1 MKKYFALLGICL
13 ISLLS
18 YPIYAQST
26 MTDSQVLQYVKD
38 GLKQGKNQKTLMQEL
53 VLRGVDRAQA
63 ERVKKLYESQNG
75 GEAGVTAIEQ
85 TAVNRSIKQ
94 PNSEDAEVLDPTIT
108 IESTAE
114 RQEALPEG
122 EDVFGRNIFRN
133 RALNFAP
140 SENLATPRNYKLGP
154 GDEVVIDI
162 FGANQ
167 TTLRAVISNEG
178 SINVDLLGPLYLNG
192 KSIEEANNYLR
203 KRLSTIYAGLESED
217 DATDIVL
224 TLGQIRSI
232 QVNVLGDV
240 TNPGTYSISS
250 LSTAFHAL
258 FLAGGVQEPG
268 SLRNIK
274 VTRGGKTIS
283 NIDVYDFIM
292 NGNRKSDIRL
302 EEGDVI
308 IVPSYNNIVKLS
320 GMVKRPMNFE
330 IKDGETLQ
338 SVINYAGGFAKSAY
352 TNSITIVR
360 QNGHDY
366 EVRNVDSEDFA
377 SFKLQNGDEIEVGKL
392 HSRFENRISLKG
404 AVYHEGLYELST
416 KIFSVKTLIEK
427 SGGLLPEAFTS
438 RAVLHRER
446 TDRSLEILSVD
457 IDGIMKGTSQDIIL
471 RNNDALFIPSIY
483 DMKNQGTLTISGE
496 VVSPGTYPF
505 ASNTSL
511 EDLVLMAGG
520 VKDGASLVRVDISR
534 RIMDN
539 NGTTAQNE
547 ISRMYSFSLKEGF
560 VVDGTPGFILEPY
573 DEVIVRR
580 SPSYAMQKYVSV
592 SGEINFSGSF
602 PITSRDQRISEL
614 IKQAGGVTEF
624 AYTKGARLTRRMNA
638 TERKQMQD
646 FIDRASMSSD
656 SAGITMDDLGNVY
669 YVAINLDKAITNPGS
684 EYDIVLREGDHLEIP
699 VYSNTVRVSGA
710 VQMPN
715 AITYS
720 NGKSAK
726 YYIDEAGG
734 YSDKARKRH
743 VYVVHMNGHVSRAN
757 HGKVEPG
764 SEIIVPT
771 KTKEPM
777 NLQGYLSIGTTAA
790 SMATMVATIA
800 NILKK

>member
-1 MKKYFALLGICL
+1 MKKYIALLGICL
-13 ISLLS
+13 ASLLS
-18 YPIYAQST
+18 NLSYAQST

-38 GLKQGKNQKTLMQEL
+38 GLKQGKSQKALMQEL

-63 ERVKKLYESQNG
+63 ERVKKLYESQND
-75 GEAGVTAIEQ
+75 GEASTIKEEQ
-85 TAVNRSIKQ
+85 SVRRKTDTINFEEK
-94 PNSEDAEVLDPTIT
+94 AEELDPTT
-108 IESTAE
+108 MVESSAE
-114 RQEALPEG
+114 EKQSLPEG

-192 KSIEEANNYLR
+192 KSIEEANNYLK
-203 KRLSTIYAGLESED
+203 KRLSTIYAGLGSED

-258 FLAGGVQEPG
+258 YRAGGVQEPG

-283 NIDVYDFIM
+283 NIDVYDYIM

-330 IKDGETLQ
+330 IKEGESLQ
-338 SVINYAGGFAKSAY
+338 DVINYAGGFAKSAY
-352 TNSITIVR
+352 TSNITVIR

-366 EVRNVDSEDFA
+366 EVRSVDSQDFT

-392 HSRFENRISLKG
+392 LSRFENRISLKG

-416 KIFSVKTLIEK
+416 KVFSVKTLIEK

-438 RAVLHRER
+438 RAVLHREK
-446 TDRSLEILSVD
+446 TDRSLEIMSVD
-457 IDGIMKGTSQDIIL
+457 VDGIMKGTSQDIIL

-483 DMKNQGTLTISGE
+483 DMQNQGTLTISGE

-505 ASNTSL
+505 AANTTL

-520 VKDGASLVRVDISR
+520 VNDGASLARVDITR
-534 RIMDN
+534 RIMDT

-560 VVDGTPGFILEPY
+560 IVDGTPGFILEPY

-580 SPSYAMQKYVSV
+580 SPSYTPQKYVTI
-592 SGEINFSGSF
+592 SGEVNFYGKY

-614 IKQAGGVTEF
+614 VKQAGGTTEF
-624 AYTKGARLTRRMNA
+624 AYNKGARLVRRMNA

-646 FIDRASMSSD
+646 FIDRAAMSSD
-656 SAGITMDDLGNVY
+656 SAGISMDDLGDVY
-669 YVAINLDKAITNPGS
+669 YVAINLDKAIENPGS

-699 VYSNTVRVSGA
+699 VYSNTIRVSGA

-715 AITYS
+715 AISYVH
-720 NGKSAK
+720 GKSAK
-726 YYIDEAGG
+726 YYINEAGG

-743 VYVVHMNGHVSRAN
+743 AYVVHMNGHVTKAR

-800 NILKK
+800 NILK

>member
-1 MKKYFALLGICL
+1 
-13 ISLLS
+13 
-18 YPIYAQST
+18 
-26 MTDSQVLQYVKD
+26 
-38 GLKQGKNQKTLMQEL
+38 MQEL

-75 GEAGVTAIEQ
+75 GEAAVADQEQ
-85 TAVNRSIKQ
+85 ESANRSIMQ
-94 PNSEDAEVLDPTIT
+94 PNSDDAKDFDPTNMP
-108 IESTAE
+108 ESSTGRE
-114 RQEALPEG
+114 EELPEG
-122 EDVFGRNIFRN
+122 EEVFGRNIFHN
-133 RALNFAP
+133 RALSFAP
-140 SENLATPRNYKLGP
+140 SENLATPQNYKLGP

-167 TTLRAVISNEG
+167 TTLRAIISNEG

-192 KSIEEANNYLR
+192 KSIEEANSYLK
-203 KRLSTIYAGLESED
+203 KRLSTIYAGLDSED
-217 DATDIVL
+217 EASDIVL
-224 TLGQIRSI
+224 TLGRIRSI

-240 TNPGTYSISS
+240 TTPGTYSISS

-258 FLAGGVQEPG
+258 FRAGGVKEPG

-274 VTRGGKTIS
+274 VTRGGKAIS

-330 IKDGETLQ
+330 IKEGETLQ
-338 SVINYAGGFAKSAY
+338 DVINYAGGFAKAAY
-352 TNSITIVR
+352 TNYITVVR

-366 EVRNVDSEDFA
+366 EVRTVDKQEYS

-392 HSRFENRISLKG
+392 LSRFENRISLKG
-404 AVYHEGLYELST
+404 AVYHEGLYELNT

-427 SGGLLPEAFTS
+427 SGGLLPEAFTN

-457 IDGIMKGTSQDIIL
+457 LDGIMKGTSQDVIL

-483 DMKNQGTLTISGE
+483 DMQNQGTLTISGE

-505 ASNTSL
+505 AANTSL

-520 VKDGASLVRVDISR
+520 PKDGASLVRVDISR
-534 RIMDN
+534 RIMDTD
-539 NGTTAQNE
+539 GIAAQNE
-547 ISRMYSFSLKEGF
+547 ISKLYSFSLKEGF

-580 SPSYAMQKYVSV
+580 SPSYTMQKYVSV
-592 SGEINFSGSF
+592 SGEVNFSGSF

-614 IKQAGGVTEF
+614 IKQAGGITEF
-624 AYTKGARLTRRMNA
+624 AYTKGSRLIRRMNT

-646 FIDRASMSSD
+646 FLDRASLSSD
-656 SAGITMDDLGNVY
+656 SAGITMDDLGDVY
-669 YVAINLDKAITNPGS
+669 YVAINLEKAIANPGS
-684 EYDIVLREGDHLEIP
+684 EFDIVLREGDHLEIP
-699 VYSNTVRVSGA
+699 VYSNTVRIEGA

-715 AITYS
+715 AVTYTP
-720 NGKSAK
+720 GKSAK
-726 YYIDEAGG
+726 YYINEAGG
-734 YSDKARKRH
+734 YTDKARKRH
-743 VYVVHMNGHVSRAN
+743 AYIVQMNGHVTKARY
-757 HGKVEPG
+757 GKIEPG
-764 SEIIVPT
+764 CEIIVPT

-800 NILKK
+800 NILK